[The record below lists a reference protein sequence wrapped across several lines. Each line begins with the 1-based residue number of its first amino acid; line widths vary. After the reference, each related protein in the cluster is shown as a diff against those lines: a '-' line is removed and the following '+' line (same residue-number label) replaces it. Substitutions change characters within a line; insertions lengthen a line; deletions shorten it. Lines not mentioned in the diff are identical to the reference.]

1 VADPVVRPDDVVI
14 VSAARTPVGKFLGAL
29 SPLSAAE
36 LGAVAVRAAVERAG
50 VDPAAVEN
58 VIMGCVLSAG
68 VGMAPAR
75 QAAIGAGLPA
85 SVPALTVNKVCGS
98 GLAAVALAA
107 AQIRL
112 GEAEVVVAGGME
124 SMSNAPHLLPGS
136 RAGHKMGDARL
147 VDHMIQDGLW
157 CAWEGHHMGHSA
169 EAIAARHGVTRE
181 AQDAWSLRS
190 HQRAAAATAGG
201 AFRDEIVP
209 VDVPGRKGP
218 TRVDTDECPRP
229 DTSAGALAALRPVFS
244 KEGTVT
250 AGNSS
255 AIADGAAALV
265 LTSGRRAAELGV
277 RPLARYVASANA
289 ALEPLWLFEAPAPT
303 IERLLERTGT
313 SLDDYDLIEL
323 NEAFA
328 AQVVADGK
336 LLGWDDA
343 RVNVNG
349 GAVAL
354 GHPLGCSGARL
365 LTTLLYALRARA
377 GRRGIGAACLGGGE
391 AFAVAVD
398 AL

>member
-1 VADPVVRPDDVVI
+1 
-14 VSAARTPVGKFLGAL
+14 
-29 SPLSAAE
+29 
-36 LGAVAVRAAVERAG
+36 
-50 VDPAAVEN
+50 
-58 VIMGCVLSAG
+58 
-68 VGMAPAR
+68 
-75 QAAIGAGLPA
+75 
-85 SVPALTVNKVCGS
+85 
-98 GLAAVALAA
+98 
-107 AQIRL
+107 
-112 GEAEVVVAGGME
+112 
-124 SMSNAPHLLPGS
+124 MSNAPHLLPGS

-190 HQRAAAATAGG
+190 HQRATAAAAGG

-218 TRVDTDECPRP
+218 TRVDADECPRAE
-229 DTSAGALAALRPVFS
+229 TSAAALAALRPVFS

-265 LTSGRRAAELGV
+265 LTSGRRAAALGV

-303 IERLLERTGT
+303 VERLLERTGT
-313 SLDDYDLIEL
+313 VLDDYDLIEL

-365 LTTLLYALRARA
+365 LTTLLYALRARE

-391 AFAVAVD
+391 AFAVAVE